1 MARVKICGLKSHSD
15 CANAVASGAD
25 AVGFVHYKPS
35 PRHLELAQIKDLV
48 RSLPPFVTSVGLLV
62 NPDEAVL
69 REMHATGVQ
78 YLQIHGTGGDI
89 CSALGIAYIQ
99 AIAVRD
105 AQSIAS
111 VDINNCAAVLL
122 DAYHES
128 GAGGQ
133 GVRFNWDLIP
143 QGLSKPMILAGGL
156 NPDNVAQAIQYTR
169 PYAVDVSSGVE
180 SAPGVKDSELVRSFV
195 ANARSAVTTK

>member
-1 MARVKICGLKSHSD
+1 MARVKICGLKNHSD

-35 PRHLELAQIKDLV
+35 PRHLKLAQIKDLV
-48 RSLPPFVTSVGLLV
+48 RSLPPFITSVGLLV

-169 PYAVDVSSGVE
+169 SYAVDVSSGVE
-180 SAPGVKDSELVRSFV
+180 SAPGVKDPELVRSFV
-195 ANARSAVTTK
+195 ANAKY

>member
-1 MARVKICGLKSHSD
+1 MARVKICGLKTHSD

-25 AVGFVHYKPS
+25 AVGFVHYQPS
-35 PRHLELAQIKDLV
+35 PRHLELAPIKDLV

-62 NPDEAVL
+62 SPDAASV

-78 YLQIHGTGGDI
+78 YLQIHGSGGDI
-89 CSALGIAYIQ
+89 CRALGIAYIQ

-105 AQSIAS
+105 AQSIAG
-111 VDINNCAAVLL
+111 VDIRNCAAVLL
-122 DAYHES
+122 DAYHET

-143 QGLSKPMILAGGL
+143 QDLSKPMILAGGL

-180 SAPGVKDSELVRSFV
+180 SAPGVKDSELVHSFV
-195 ANARSAVTTK
+195 ANAKYLSD